1 MMKNVFQMKAVMRGM
16 DTKNVEISPPSAVEK
31 EVRFPS
37 VHSTCHLRLGVYP
50 KSEQINYFFFK
61 KKKGET
67 NVYDLL
73 LCDIG
78 MSDKQQGSPEP

>member
-1 MMKNVFQMKAVMRGM
+1 MSFAIGRL
-16 DTKNVEISPPSAVEK
+16 SEK
-31 EVRFPS
+31 RANK
-37 VHSTCHLRLGVYP
+37 LL
-50 KSEQINYFFFK
+50 K

>member
-1 MMKNVFQMKAVMRGM
+1 MMKNVFQMKAVMRSM

-50 KSEQINYFFFK
+50 KSEQINYQK

>member
-1 MMKNVFQMKAVMRGM
+1 MSFAIGRL
-16 DTKNVEISPPSAVEK
+16 SEK
-31 EVRFPS
+31 RANKLF
-37 VHSTCHLRLGVYP
+37 
-50 KSEQINYFFFK
+50 KK